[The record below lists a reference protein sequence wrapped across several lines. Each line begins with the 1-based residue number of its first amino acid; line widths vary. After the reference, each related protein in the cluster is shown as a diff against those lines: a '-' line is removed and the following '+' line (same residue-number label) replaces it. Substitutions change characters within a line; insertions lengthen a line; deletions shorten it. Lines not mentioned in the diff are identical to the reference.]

1 MASLDAAHLS
11 LKENLRM
18 PKFIQIRPPIPGP
31 KSIKL
36 MEDRTKHVAQGI
48 FHSTPIFISSA
59 RGALLTDV
67 DENTFID
74 FSGGIGVMN
83 VGHGNPNVIKAARN
97 QLEKFAHTCFSV
109 APYESYGRLA
119 EILNRITPGNF
130 AKKTMLTN
138 SGAEAVENAVK
149 IARHYTKREG
159 VVVFEHAFHGRTL
172 LTMSMTSKVKPYKFG
187 FGPFAPEIYRLP
199 YPYQYR
205 NHSIDLED
213 FFAKNVAPENI
224 SCVVIEPVLGEG
236 GFVVAPPKYLKRIQ
250 EVCKKYGILFIADEV
265 QTGFC
270 RTGEMFACTN
280 YGLEPDLIVMA
291 KSLAAGFPLS
301 AVTGRAEIM
310 DSSQIGGLG
319 GTYAGNPIS
328 CEAAIAAIQFM
339 EDENIAARARR
350 IGEIVSH
357 KFRQLYERY
366 PCIGETRGL
375 GAMMALEFVK
385 DRETKEPDK
394 DLTNEIIRRSY
405 ESGLI
410 LIAAGTFGNVIRTLM
425 PLVIEEDQLDEGL
438 EVLEYALKEST
449 CSV

>member
-1 MASLDAAHLS
+1 
-11 LKENLRM
+11 
-18 PKFIQIRPPIPGP
+18 
-31 KSIKL
+31 
-36 MEDRTKHVAQGI
+36 MEDRSKHVAQGI

-59 RGALLTDV
+59 EGALLIDV

-74 FSGGIGVMN
+74 FAGGIGVMN
-83 VGHGNPNVIKAARN
+83 VGHNNQSVIEAARI
-97 QLEKFAHTCFSV
+97 QLEKFTHTCFSV
-109 APYESYGRLA
+109 APYESYIRLA
-119 EILNRITPGNF
+119 EKLNRITPGSF

-199 YPYQYR
+199 YPYSYR
-205 NHSIDLED
+205 NQSIDLED
-213 FFAKNVAPENI
+213 FFSANVAPENI

-236 GFVVAPPKYLKRIQ
+236 GFVAAPADYLKRVQ
-250 EVCKKYGILFIADEV
+250 EVCRKYGILFIADEV

-270 RTGEMFACTN
+270 RTGEMFACQN

-319 GTYAGNPIS
+319 GTYAGNAIS
-328 CEAAIAAIQFM
+328 CEAAIAAIEFM
-339 EDENIAARARR
+339 ERENIAARARK
-350 IGEIVSH
+350 IGEIVGH
-357 KFRQLYERY
+357 KFRQFQEMY
-366 PCIGETRGL
+366 PSVGEIRGL

-385 DRETKEPDK
+385 NRESKEPDK
-394 DLTNEIIRRSY
+394 DLTNNIVRRSY

-425 PLVIEEDQLDEGL
+425 PLVILEDQLQEGL
-438 EVLEYALKEST
+438 EVLEYAIKQST
-449 CSV
+449 RSV

>member
-1 MASLDAAHLS
+1 
-11 LKENLRM
+11 M
-18 PKFIQIRPPIPGP
+18 PKYIQIRTPIPGP
-31 KSIKL
+31 KSKKL
-36 MEDRTKHVAQGI
+36 MEDRTRQVPQGI

-59 RGALLTDV
+59 KGALLTDV

-74 FSGGIGVMN
+74 FAGGIGVMN
-83 VGHGNPNVIKAARN
+83 VGHSNPGVVEAARK
-97 QLEKFAHTCFSV
+97 QFEKFSHTCFSV
-109 APYESYGRLA
+109 APYESYVRLA

-149 IARHYTKREG
+149 IARHHTKREG

-199 YPYQYR
+199 YPYVYR
-205 NHSIDLED
+205 NRPIDLEE
-213 FFAKNVAPENI
+213 FFSANVAPENI

-236 GFVVAPPKYLKRIQ
+236 GFVVAPPNYLKRMQ
-250 EVCKKYGILFIADEV
+250 EVCRKHGILFIADEV

-270 RTGEMFACTN
+270 RTGEMFACQN

-291 KSLAAGFPLS
+291 KSMAAGFPLS

-310 DSSQIGGLG
+310 DSAQIGGLG

-328 CEAAIAAIQFM
+328 CEAAIAAIEFM
-339 EDENIAARARR
+339 ERENIAARARR
-350 IGEIVSH
+350 IGEIVRN
-357 KFRQLYERY
+357 KFRQYFEMY
-366 PCIGETRGL
+366 PCIGDVRGL

-385 DRETKEPDK
+385 DRESKEPDK

-405 ESGLI
+405 ETGLI
-410 LIAAGTFGNVIRTLM
+410 LIAAGTYGNVIRTLM
-425 PLVIEEDQLDEGL
+425 PLVILEDQLDEGL
-438 EVLEYALKEST
+438 EVLEHALKEST

>member
-1 MASLDAAHLS
+1 
-11 LKENLRM
+11 M
-18 PKFIQIRPPIPGP
+18 PKYIQIRTSIPGP
-31 KSIKL
+31 KSKKL
-36 MEDRTKHVAQGI
+36 MEERMKQVPQGI
-48 FHSTPIFISSA
+48 FNSTPIFISSA
-59 RGALLTDV
+59 QGALLTDV

-74 FSGGIGVMN
+74 FAGGIGVMN
-83 VGHGNPNVIKAARN
+83 VGHSNPGVVEAARK
-97 QLEKFAHTCFSV
+97 QLEKFSHTCFSV
-109 APYESYGRLA
+109 APYESYVRLA

-138 SGAEAVENAVK
+138 SGAEAIENAVK
-149 IARHYTKREG
+149 IARHHTKREG

-199 YPYQYR
+199 YPYKYR
-205 NHSIDLED
+205 NHSIDLEE
-213 FFAKNVAPENI
+213 FFSANVAPENI

-236 GFVVAPPKYLKRIQ
+236 GFVVAPPNYLKRVQ
-250 EVCKKYGILFIADEV
+250 EVCRKYGILFIADEV

-310 DSSQIGGLG
+310 DSAQIGGLG

-328 CEAAIAAIQFM
+328 CEAAIAAIEFM
-339 EDENIAARARR
+339 ESENIAARARR
-350 IGEIVSH
+350 IGDIVRH
-357 KFRQLYERY
+357 KFGQLYEMY
-366 PCIGETRGL
+366 PCIGEIRGL
-375 GAMMALEFVK
+375 GAMMAMEFVK
-385 DRETKEPDK
+385 DRDSKEPDK
-394 DLTNEIIRRSY
+394 DLTNDIIRRSY
-405 ESGLI
+405 ETGLI
-410 LIAAGTFGNVIRTLM
+410 LIAAGTYGNVIRTLM
-425 PLVIEEDQLDEGL
+425 PLVILEDQLDEGL
-438 EVLEYALKEST
+438 EVLEHALKEST